1 MQVVLESPCRRIS
14 PEMSLKWR
22 KAQQWDRENLNG
34 FLAPLRWILTALSSI
49 WLAVITLVFIAMY
62 GIAASVPIGM
72 LALIPTF
79 LLYGLTLLLILAIAV
94 LIPLPL
100 IAKVLASR
108 MPQAKAA
115 RFVVLLV
122 LGAVCAALAGWAW
135 YTFIWPMLRWDPV
148 DKTGVRLFS
157 TFVDTNK
164 SITLRR
170 LPSMEMTELEFYSWW
185 PLKMALMLFVINMTV
200 ATIRRIDFIFKNIG
214 VLTVHTGIITLALG
228 SFWYGSAKVEGDT
241 LLLAGNLEK
250 DGTPEPGKPQDSFYD
265 YQHTALYLAT
275 AEGFWEQRGIA
286 DLPRYNDYNIGAVG
300 SGSAK
305 TAKEIAGLQ
314 PAWDKVKKEA
324 LYPLPL
330 GAGTLNIPVED
341 RPANMTVPQ
350 GMQMVGADLKFR
362 VVGYASYATSTEDF
376 IEVPAT
382 SNAATLRPEFQQ
394 PLRVCYLIADLPKS
408 KEDPTLVTQ
417 RAFSFL
423 FLPHDPASRIRE
435 SIDLAIEYTRG
446 TLRVGGSD
454 VSKPII
460 HTTGMS
466 EERWQ
471 DLQAIL
477 PAGARHG
484 LVIEVP
490 QKDGNLVKLTVPITQ
505 GSKVAVGETGYT
517 IEVKDIA
524 GQAPFPIITDGYKG
538 SNSSVAV
545 LRVTTPD
552 GKGFDRWVYHRYP
565 EISQDMTDELNERG
579 MPRRR
584 DADPAIR
591 IAYIDASKLQVYLDD
606 VVGDDGKEYTRSII
620 RRAGENALVIDR
632 VGANNIIEGIYRDPR
647 VGLEL
652 GMRWADSRKV
662 ERPDPV
668 PMADQEREMAGTHQ
682 RSMLGVEIA
691 SVQNGSTT
699 PDWTMVTWLPFA
711 AFVTESPVTRS
722 VNLPDGRTID
732 MAFGR
737 RRYGLPGFELQLLDF
752 HMIPNEHRGP
762 PKDYQSLIRVLPSW
776 RSQTKIEPYTALAS
790 LNAPLQA
797 PFSWNDERP
806 WLENITGRLRA
817 GLNPNQLKFSQ
828 AGWDASTWEKTQKE
842 ADSGLTPRPYVKFT
856 RLQVG
861 NNPGI
866 HIIALGGILM
876 GVGIPWAFYLKPYL
890 VRREKARIQRELK
903 AGTYQRPAKTSET
916 PPPPPPPPTSSTN
929 GGAVPHANDQQEVGA
944 A

>member
-1 MQVVLESPCRRIS
+1 
-14 PEMSLKWR
+14 MSLKWR
-22 KAQQWDRENLNG
+22 KSQEWDREHLTG
-34 FLAPLRWILTALSSI
+34 LLAPVRWILGALSSI
-49 WLAVITLVFIAMY
+49 WLAVITLVFIALY

-79 LLYGLTLLLILAIAV
+79 LIYGLSALLIVAAAV
-94 LIPLPL
+94 LIPVPL
-100 IAKVLASR
+100 VAKVLKKS
-108 MPQAKAA
+108 MPDARAG

-122 LGAVCAALAGWAW
+122 LGAGCAALAGWAW
-135 YTFIWPMLRWDPV
+135 LTFLWPLMRWDPV
-148 DKTGVRLFS
+148 DKSGLRFFAS
-157 TFVDTNK
+157 FVDMNK

-170 LPSMEMTELEFYSWW
+170 LPAMEMTELEFYSWW
-185 PLKMALMLFVINMTV
+185 PLKAALMLFVVNMTV
-200 ATIRRIDFIFKNIG
+200 ATIRRIDFTFKNIG

-241 LLLAGNLEK
+241 LLLAGAIQK

-265 YQHTALYLAT
+265 YQHTALFLAT
-275 AEGFWEQRGIA
+275 EGGFWEQRGIG

-300 SGSAK
+300 SIGAGGAEK
-305 TAKEIAGLQ
+305 TAKEVAGLL
-314 PAWDKVKKEA
+314 PAWHKVEKEA
-324 LYPLPL
+324 HYPLPM
-330 GAGTLNIPVED
+330 GAGTLDIGIED
-341 RPANMTVPQ
+341 RPAGSVAPQ

-362 VVGYASYATSTEDF
+362 VVGYANYATSVEDF
-376 IEVPAT
+376 VEVPAP
-382 SNAATLRPEFQQ
+382 SSGATLRPEFQQ

-417 RAFSFL
+417 RAFSYL
-423 FLPHDPASRIRE
+423 FLPHDPANRVRE
-435 SIDLAIEYTRG
+435 SIDVCIEYTRG
-446 TLRVGGSD
+446 TLNVGGSD
-454 VSKPII
+454 VSKPVT
-460 HTTGMS
+460 HSTGMS
-466 EERWQ
+466 DERWK
-471 DLQAIL
+471 DLQAVL
-477 PAGARHG
+477 PPGARHG

-490 QKDGNLVKLTVPITQ
+490 SSQSGTTPFTMTVPITQ
-505 GSKVAVGETGYT
+505 GSKVKVGETGYT

-524 GQAPFPIITDGYKG
+524 GQPPFPITTDGYKG

-545 LRVTTPD
+545 LRVTGPD
-552 GKGFDRWVYHRYP
+552 GKGFDRWVYHRFP
-565 EISQDMTDELNERG
+565 EISQDMMDEVNERG

-584 DADPAIR
+584 DADGGIR

-606 VVGDDGKEYTRSII
+606 VVGDDGKEYTRAIV

-632 VGANNIIEGIYRDPR
+632 IGANNIIEGIYRDPR

-652 GMRWADSRKV
+652 GVRWADSRKV
-662 ERPDPV
+662 ERPEPV
-668 PMADQEREMAGTHQ
+668 AMAEQERELVGTHQ
-682 RSMLGVEIA
+682 RSMLGVEISSA
-691 SVQNGSTT
+691 GVDGKPVWST
-699 PDWTMVTWLPFA
+699 VTWLPFA
-711 AFVTESPVTRS
+711 AFVIESPVSRS
-722 VNLPDGRTID
+722 VELPDGRTIE

-790 LNAPLQA
+790 LNEPLQA
-797 PFSWNDERP
+797 PFSWSEERS
-806 WLENITGRLRA
+806 WFENVLGRLRA
-817 GLNPNQLKFSQ
+817 GVNPNQLKFSQ

-842 ADSGLTPRPYVKFT
+842 ADSGMTPRPYVKFT

-876 GVGIPWAFYLKPYL
+876 GMGIPWAFYLKPYL

-903 AGTYQRPAKTSET
+903 AGTYRKPGQANEKRPASI
-916 PPPPPPPPTSSTN
+916 N
-929 GGAVPHANDQQEVGA
+929 GQVTPHAQDQQEVGA